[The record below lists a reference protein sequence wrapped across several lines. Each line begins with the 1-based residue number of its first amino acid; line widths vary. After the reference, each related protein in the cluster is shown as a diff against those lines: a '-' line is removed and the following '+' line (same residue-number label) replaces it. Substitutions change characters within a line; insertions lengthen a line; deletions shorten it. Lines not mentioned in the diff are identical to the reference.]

1 MKYKFYSLFLILTLV
16 IYLLN
21 PHIKF
26 VKNITFENLP
36 EDAIRHLKIVGINN
50 SKDYEKNGRYKFAI
64 EAHINHKPMY
74 FMYLIL
80 LLTVVSSIIAR
91 LIFDLEYIL
100 EGKHPETFIMFYGS
114 MQIEAIIL
122 GLAYV
127 LILINSTFFVRNFYN
142 EYIKPYCLSLKRLN
156 QEEYYEYL

>member
-1 MKYKFYSLFLILTLV
+1 MKRLKNCFYGLHKMDNAI
-16 IYLLN
+16 
-21 PHIKF
+21 
-26 VKNITFENLP
+26 KNITFENLP

-50 SKDYEKNGRYKFAI
+50 SKDYEKNERYKFAI

-80 LLTVVSSIIAR
+80 LLSVVSSIIAR

-100 EGKHPETFIMFYGS
+100 EGKHAETLVMFPGS
-114 MQIEAIIL
+114 TQIEALIL
-122 GLAYV
+122 GLVYV
-127 LILINSTFFVRNFYN
+127 LILINSTFFIRDFYN

>member
-1 MKYKFYSLFLILTLV
+1 MKRLKNCFYGTKGISEYSTTVSL
-16 IYLLN
+16 N
-21 PHIKF
+21 
-26 VKNITFENLP
+26 NLP
-36 EDAIRHLKIVGINN
+36 EDAKRQLNIVGIN
-50 SKDYEKNGRYKFAI
+50 SATDYEDNERYRLAFVP
-64 EAHINHKPMY
+64 HVNHKPMY

-80 LLTVVSSIIAR
+80 LLSVVSSVVAR

-100 EGKHPETFIMFYGS
+100 EGKHAETLVMFPGS
-114 MQIEAIIL
+114 TQIEALIL

-127 LILINSTFFVRNFYN
+127 LILINSTFFIRNFYN

>member
-1 MKYKFYSLFLILTLV
+1 MERMKNCFYGLHSTADAI
-16 IYLLN
+16 
-21 PHIKF
+21 
-26 VKNITFENLP
+26 KNITFENLP

-50 SKDYEKNGRYKFAI
+50 SKDYEKNERYKFAI

-80 LLTVVSSIIAR
+80 LLSVVSSVVAR

-100 EGKHPETFIMFYGS
+100 EGKHAETLVMFPGS
-114 MQIEAIIL
+114 TQIEALIL

-127 LILINSTFFVRNFYN
+127 LILINSTFFIRDFYN